1 MNDRTIR
8 GYKTGTLITALA
20 VAAVLNLAASMF
32 STSAGG
38 LQTYTQ
44 DSLRI
49 QALPS
54 TSEGQP
60 MHRFVEIRSYSLKPG
75 VRDLFHEL
83 VVREAVPM
91 LQRWKVDVVAYG
103 PSLHDSD
110 SYYLVRSYSSP
121 EERQQSQDAF
131 YGSDEWRNGPR
142 EAILASIE
150 SYTTVATWLDD
161 DTVRGLRRAGKR
173 EQLPARGAAQGGP
186 AFASDH
192 Q

>member
-1 MNDRTIR
+1 MNDRAIR
-8 GYKTGTLITALA
+8 GIKAGTLITALA
-20 VAAVLNLAASMF
+20 LAAVMNLAASMF
-32 STSAGG
+32 STSVRGV
-38 LQTYTQ
+38 QTYTQ
-44 DSLRI
+44 DSLRL

-54 TSEGQP
+54 SSEGQP
-60 MHRFVEIRSYSLKPG
+60 MLRFVEIRSYNLKPG
-75 VRDLFHEL
+75 VRDLFHQL

-110 SYYLVRSYSSP
+110 SYYLMRAYSSP

-131 YGSDEWRNGPR
+131 YGSDEWKNGPR

-150 SYTTVATWLDD
+150 SYTTIATWLDD
-161 DTVRGLRRAGKR
+161 AAVSGLRKAGKL
-173 EQLPARGAAQGGP
+173 ELLPARGAAQGGL

>member
-1 MNDRTIR
+1 
-8 GYKTGTLITALA
+8 L
-20 VAAVLNLAASMF
+20 LNLAASMF

-38 LQTYTQ
+38 VQTYTQ

-60 MHRFVEIRSYSLKPG
+60 MNRFVEIRSYKLKPG
-75 VRDLFHEL
+75 VRDLFHQL

-91 LQRWKVDVVAYG
+91 LQRWRVDVVAYG

-110 SYYLVRSYSSP
+110 SYYLMRAYSSP

-131 YGSDEWRNGPR
+131 YGSDEWKTGPR
-142 EAILASIE
+142 DAILASIE
-150 SYTTVATWLDD
+150 SYITIGTWLDD
-161 DTVRGLRRAGKR
+161 ATVRGLRKAGR
-173 EQLPARGAAQGGP
+173 LEPLLTRGAAQGER
-186 AFASDH
+186 AFASD
-192 Q
+192 QP

>member
-38 LQTYTQ
+38 VQTYTQ

-60 MHRFVEIRSYSLKPG
+60 MNRFVEIRSYKLKPG
-75 VRDLFHEL
+75 VRDLFHQL
-83 VVREAVPM
+83 VVREAMPM
-91 LQRWKVDVVAYG
+91 LQRWRVDVVAYG

-110 SYYLVRSYSSP
+110 SYYLMRAYSSP

-131 YGSDEWRNGPR
+131 YGSDEWKTGPR
-142 EAILASIE
+142 DAILASIE
-150 SYTTVATWLDD
+150 SYITIGTWLDD
-161 DTVRGLRRAGKR
+161 ATVRGLRKAGR
-173 EQLPARGAAQGGP
+173 LEPLLTRGAAQGER
-186 AFASDH
+186 AFASD
-192 Q
+192 QP

>member
-38 LQTYTQ
+38 VQTYTP
-44 DSLRI
+44 DNLRI

-54 TSEGQP
+54 FSEGHP

-75 VRDLFHEL
+75 VRDLFHQL

-91 LQRWKVDVVAYG
+91 LLRWKVDVVAHG

-110 SYYLVRSYSSP
+110 SYYLIRAYSSP

-150 SYTTVATWLDD
+150 SYTTIATWLDD
-161 DTVRGLRRAGKR
+161 ATVRGLRKAGR
-173 EQLPARGAAQGGP
+173 PEMLPARGAAHGEP
-186 AFASDH
+186 TFESDR